1 MKNVIGTGSALDRL
15 KRIIPA
21 SVQPK
26 FSTADEWRA
35 WQEAEGRKRSEELD
49 RMNQKS
55 RTEKIFGR
63 SGIQDLHQQNYS
75 YRIQGVT
82 MKNVIGTGSA
92 LDRLKRIIPAS
103 VQPKFSTAD
112 EWRAWQE
119 AEGRKRSEELDRMNQ
134 KSRTEKIF
142 GRSGIQDLHRSCTFA
157 NYEVSGE
164 GQRKAYTMA
173 KSYAQ
178 NFGSGFASFVF
189 SGGPGTGKNH
199 LAAAIGNHLL
209 AGGHSVLVVT
219 IPDLMLRVR
228 ECYDGGQSEASLL
241 DDLCK
246 VDLLVLDEVGIQR
259 GSSGEKVILNQVID
273 RRLSSMRPVGVLT
286 NLNHEG
292 LLDSLGA
299 RVIDR
304 LQMDGGMWVNFDWGS
319 YRKNVSHLRI
329 VK

>member
-1 MKNVIGTGSALDRL
+1 MKNIVSSGGALERL

-26 FSTADEWRA
+26 FSTVEEWRN
-35 WQEAEGRKRSEELD
+35 WQAEEGLKRVAEVNRL
-49 RMNQKS
+49 NQQA
-55 RTEKIFGR
+55 RAEKIMGR
-63 SGIQDLHQQNYS
+63 SGIQ
-75 YRIQGVT
+75 
-82 MKNVIGTGSA
+82 
-92 LDRLKRIIPAS
+92 
-103 VQPKFSTAD
+103 
-112 EWRAWQE
+112 E
-119 AEGRKRSEELDRMNQ
+119 
-134 KSRTEKIF
+134 
-142 GRSGIQDLHRSCTFA
+142 LHRNCTFA
-157 NYEVSGE
+157 NYKVDVNSDS
-164 GQRKAYTMA
+164 QRKAFTLA

-178 NFGSGFASFVF
+178 NFGAGFASFVF
-189 SGGPGTGKNH
+189 SGKPGTGKNH
-199 LAAAIGNHLL
+199 LAAAICNQLL
-209 AGGHSVLVVT
+209 KVGKSVLVVT

-241 DDLCK
+241 DELCR

-286 NLNHEG
+286 NLNYDG
-292 LLDSLGA
+292 LLDALGA

-319 YRKNVSHLRI
+319 YRNNVSHLRI

>member
-1 MKNVIGTGSALDRL
+1 MKNIVNSGSALDRL
-15 KRIIPA
+15 KKLIPPG
-21 SVQPK
+21 VQPK
-26 FSTADEWRA
+26 FTSAEELLA
-35 WQEAEGRKRSEELD
+35 WQREEGLKHCEELS
-49 RMNQKS
+49 RLNQKA

-63 SGIQDLHQQNYS
+63 SGIQ
-75 YRIQGVT
+75 T
-82 MKNVIGTGSA
+82 
-92 LDRLKRIIPAS
+92 
-103 VQPKFSTAD
+103 
-112 EWRAWQE
+112 
-119 AEGRKRSEELDRMNQ
+119 
-134 KSRTEKIF
+134 
-142 GRSGIQDLHRSCTFA
+142 LHRSCTFA
-157 NYEVSGE
+157 NYEVSSE
-164 GQRKAYTMA
+164 QQRKAYTMA

-178 NFGSGFASFVF
+178 NFGTGFASFVF

-209 AGGHSVLVVT
+209 AAGHSVLVVT

-286 NLNHEG
+286 NLNHAG
-292 LLDSLGA
+292 LQDSLGL

-304 LQMDGGMWVNFDWGS
+304 LTMDNGIWVNFDWAS
-319 YRKNVSHLRI
+319 YRKNVSHLRT